1 MTYSLNE
8 RYIIA
13 TIKGADHATLLNLKD
28 EAAKELVEIKNSKA
42 DLFKRYPGVH
52 GRFQQSQLDVLDIR
66 ETKMCAMFDNLSDM
80 IFATDRAVA

>member
-1 MTYSLNE
+1 MTYSLNT

-13 TIKGADHATLLNLKD
+13 TIKGADHNTLVNMRD
-28 EAAKELVEIKNSKA
+28 EAAKELAEIKNAKA

-80 IFATDRAVA
+80 IYLAAA

>member
-13 TIKGADHATLLNLKD
+13 TIAGAPLEELVAMKA
-28 EAAKELVEIKNSKA
+28 EAAKELIAIKNAKA

-80 IFATDRAVA
+80 ICLAAA